1 MNDKKYILGGLLIFI
16 VLFAFPFWFNLG
28 KAAPAPKPVLSEK
41 AKAAGKC
48 VMPTEFM
55 RAEHMKLL
63 GIWRRSV
70 VRNAK
75 REFINPEG
83 KQYDMS
89 LQNTCLNCH
98 DNKAQFCDKCHNYAS
113 VDVYCWSC
121 HIDKSKGEE

>member
-1 MNDKKYILGGLLIFI
+1 MNDKKYIVFGLLIFI
-16 VLFAFPFWFNLG
+16 VLFAFPLWFNLG

-41 AKAAGKC
+41 AKAAEKC

-55 RAEHMKLL
+55 RSEHMKLL

-70 VRNAK
+70 VRHAK

-83 KQYDMS
+83 KQYTMS
-89 LQNTCLNCH
+89 LQNTCLGCH
-98 DNKAQFCDKCHNYAS
+98 DNKAQFCDKCHDYAS
-113 VDVYCWSC
+113 VDVYCWNC